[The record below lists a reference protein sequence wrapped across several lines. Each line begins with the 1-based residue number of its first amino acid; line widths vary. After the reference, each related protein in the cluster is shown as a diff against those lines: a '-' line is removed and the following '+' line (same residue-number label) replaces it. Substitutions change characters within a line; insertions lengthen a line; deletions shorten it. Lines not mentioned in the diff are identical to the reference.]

1 MSRKGRNKESEI
13 RPWWNHELLCNLKRP
28 LISTDQ
34 QVYGSYPFAYSF
46 QLCKLNPFLSCFIS
60 KFDRDNSTPPPS
72 LPPPPLSLS
81 DELNPI
87 ISRFWF
93 HLTIDTIDWMGVLL
107 GFFSTFSYFLASAKI
122 VLAAMRLKWIPM
134 KQMNVISYEERER
147 EKTYNKRCREIVTS
161 QQETNR
167 SALAAR

>member
-1 MSRKGRNKESEI
+1 MTSRQQWVEKESIRGSEPMSRKGRNKESEI

-72 LPPPPLSLS
+72 LPPSLPLSVRWIESHYLS
-81 DELNPI
+81 IL
-87 ISRFWF
+87 ISSDNRYNWLDGCFA
-93 HLTIDTIDWMGVLL
+93 
-107 GFFSTFSYFLASAKI
+107 GFFFYFFLFSGQCQDCPGRNAI
-122 VLAAMRLKWIPM
+122 E
-134 KQMNVISYEERER
+134 MNSH
-147 EKTYNKRCREIVTS
+147 
-161 QQETNR
+161 ETNECY
-167 SALAAR
+167 